1 MKNALQIGI
10 LLSIFSSLSA
20 CGTFIGRSEP
30 RPVEGEY
37 YNSTKGDLLLLGLN
51 NSNSEAHGATVMCWM
66 MVVCPLITVVSLPLD
81 VAIDTLLLPVDALS
95 DRDDKKT
102 DQ

>member
-37 YNSTKGDLLLLGLN
+37 YNSTKGDLLLLG
-51 NSNSEAHGATVMCWM
+51 AVAGAECNTVIE
-66 MVVCPLITVVSLPLD
+66 LTQEHHI
-81 VAIDTLLLPVDALS
+81 A
-95 DRDDKKT
+95 
-102 DQ
+102 